1 MLKNQL
7 SCFPSSFFC
16 TAKIAAASP
25 AAAFAL
31 IREKLSDPS
40 YRRAGIKALTE
51 SVTAGDLVVMVSGKE
66 AVLIGTDHETSQEI
80 EAWLDCF
87 LDSP

>member
-31 IREKLSDPS
+31 IREKFSDPS
-40 YRRAGIKALTE
+40 VRRAGIKTLTE
-51 SVTAGDLVVMVSGKE
+51 PVCTGDLVVMVSGKE
-66 AVLIGTDHETSQEI
+66 AVLIGTDPETSQEI
-80 EAWLDCF
+80 EAWLECS

>member
-25 AAAFAL
+25 AAAFAF
-31 IREKLSDPS
+31 IREKLSS
-40 YRRAGIKALTE
+40 LGENEVGIKTLTE
-51 SVTAGDLVVMVSGKE
+51 PVCTGDLVAMVSGKE
-66 AVLIGTDHETSQEI
+66 AVLIGTDPETSQEI
-80 EAWLDCF
+80 ETWLDCF

>member
-25 AAAFAL
+25 AAAFAF
-31 IREKLSDPS
+31 IEEKLSDPS
-40 YRRAGIKALTE
+40 VRRTGIKTLTE
-51 SVTAGDLVVMVSGKE
+51 PVAAGDIVVMVNGKE
-66 AVLIGTDHETSQEI
+66 AVLIGTDPETSQEI